1 MFQLFLGSL
10 LLSLVHATI
19 PNHWIPVVAIGK
31 AEKWSQRETIFVAG
45 ISGFAHTLS
54 TVLIGITIGLI
65 GHSLNENY
73 TIISEKI
80 APALLIV
87 LGIVYLIIDRLA
99 HHRHQHG
106 DGSTNSRNRSKTA
119 IIISLAITMFLSP
132 CLEVEAFYFQAGALG
147 WKGILLVSA
156 VYMVVTVAGMLLLV
170 YLGFKG
176 IQAIRSHFLDHHEK
190 MLSGIVL
197 IILGILAL
205 FVHF

>member
-31 AEKWSQRETIFVAG
+31 AEKWSQRETIIVAG

-87 LGIVYLIIDRLA
+87 LGITYLIIDRLA
-99 HHRHQHG
+99 HHRHHHG
-106 DGSTNSRNRSKTA
+106 DGRSNSRNRSKTA

-132 CLEVEAFYFQAGALG
+132 CLEVEAFYFQAGAMG

-156 VYMVVTVAGMLLLV
+156 VYMVVTLAGMLVLV

-190 MLSGIVL
+190 MLSGIILVL
-197 IILGILAL
+197 LGVLAL

>member
-31 AEKWSQRETIFVAG
+31 AEKWSQRETILVAG

-73 TIISEKI
+73 TFISEKI
-80 APALLIV
+80 APALLIT
-87 LGIVYLIIDRLA
+87 LGIIYLIIDRLA
-99 HHRHQHG
+99 HHRHHHG
-106 DGSTNSRNRSKTA
+106 EGRQNGRNRSKTA

-132 CLEVEAFYFQAGALG
+132 CLEVEAYYFQAGAMG

-156 VYMVVTVAGMLLLV
+156 VYMLVTVAGMLVLV
-170 YLGFKG
+170 YLGIKG

-197 IILGILAL
+197 ILLGIIAL